1 MYASLRRLSI
11 TIAAAGA
18 LATTAAFAV
27 AGPASASTAS
37 TADASTGVSYH
48 FQTLN
53 NGADL
58 TFNQL
63 LGINDDNVLAGYF
76 GSGAQGP
83 PNKGYELWAPSTYRN
98 ENFPGSAQTQVTGLN
113 DQGVT
118 VGFWST
124 MNTASMTDNNFGFYE
139 QHGRFHDV
147 NFPIGDAASP
157 PVDQLLG
164 VNNREIA
171 VGFF

>member
-37 TADASTGVSYH
+37 AADASTGVSYH

-63 LGINDDNVLAGYF
+63 LGINDDDVIAGVLRVRCA
-76 GSGAQGP
+76 GP
-83 PNKGYELWAPSTYRN
+83 PE
-98 ENFPGSAQTQVTGLN
+98 QGL
-113 DQGVT
+113 
-118 VGFWST
+118 
-124 MNTASMTDNNFGFYE
+124 
-139 QHGRFHDV
+139 
-147 NFPIGDAASP
+147 
-157 PVDQLLG
+157 
-164 VNNREIA
+164 
-171 VGFF
+171 

>member
-53 NGADL
+53 NGADV
-58 TFNQL
+58 
-63 LGINDDNVLAGYF
+63 IAGYF
-76 GSGAQGP
+76 GSGAQGH

-98 ENFPGSAQTQVTGLN
+98 ENFPGSTQTQVTGLN
-113 DQGVT
+113 DKGVT

-124 MNTASMTDNNFGFYE
+124 MNTSSMTNNNFGFYADNG
-139 QHGRFHDV
+139 H
-147 NFPIGDAASP
+147 
-157 PVDQLLG
+157 
-164 VNNREIA
+164 
-171 VGFF
+171 